1 MSGIVSDET
10 RPGRMSYDGYD
21 GEFFEDECW
30 GGVLLWHGLSGT
42 ESTRLYLQELW
53 ANEILLRISHDH
65 DAMLNCA
72 EKRNVLAGEEL
83 YEI

>member
-21 GEFFEDECW
+21 GEFFEAMR
-30 GGVLLWHGLSGT
+30 GGVLLWHGLSET
-42 ESTRLYLQELW
+42 ESSRLYLQELW
-53 ANEILLRISHDH
+53 ANEILHRISHDH